1 MARKRIIIVKRSI
14 QDLTKVLVR
23 NYQFTLAFYIHHKMG
38 LGIAEIHRLCLH
50 YINTTLQRHM
60 KHDVEVDV
68 DDRRRKNLGR
78 AIKTTVR
85 DFWQIIPT
93 LQTLRRSVGMFS
105 STDIFRRLSTWMQQ
119 YQIERQTCPAWAWLW
134 VPPVQEKGCPTAQD
148 LPKGIEICLKMQGI
162 ITKLLDRSDIFLSW
176 WGCWVHKTYP
186 CQQTRTPRTRMWRKK
201 GKELHKKC
209 SVKCKKEGTE
219 GRMYGQDYGFHFPWH
234 RCTECF
240 LY

>member
-23 NYQFTLAFYIHHKMG
+23 NYQFTLAFYIHLKMG

-50 YINTTLQRHM
+50 YINTTLQRLM

-162 ITKLLDRSDIFLSW
+162 ITKLLDRSNIFLSW
-176 WGCWVHKTYP
+176 WGCLSPQDISMPTNKNTKDSYV
-186 CQQTRTPRTRMWRKK
+186 
-201 GKELHKKC
+201 E
-209 SVKCKKEGTE
+209 KEGE
-219 GRMYGQDYGFHFPWH
+219 RAA
-234 RCTECF
+234 
-240 LY
+240 